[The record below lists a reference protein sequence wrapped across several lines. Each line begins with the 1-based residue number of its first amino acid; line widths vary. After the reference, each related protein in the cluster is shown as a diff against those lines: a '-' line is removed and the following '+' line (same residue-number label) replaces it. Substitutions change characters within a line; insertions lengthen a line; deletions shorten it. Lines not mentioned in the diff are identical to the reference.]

1 MSSIA
6 AWALDRH
13 FGPYPAPVS
22 DLLARLMA
30 SARDPNNRLEV
41 VAEAQRLAD
50 HTNLLRLRDLGNR
63 ELYDVAVDLQR
74 HLYALWQRLGLS
86 GCDRV
91 RYACPS
97 LNLHP
102 PHSIPLRL
110 GTGEKPAQ
118 LAEEAAHALSESHRM
133 HRLNRSLNEVSPNP
147 ETVRRIEAAF
157 TDHGATLAAEWAALE
172 LELSRRLPRLLWFRQ
187 RPPLPR
193 LGTAAYMSWEA
204 SSTLAVDGL
213 RQVAPSW
220 GDQAAAFMAD
230 GRLETTLP
238 TVTRGVC
245 YCPSDLAGPFVLI
258 APELSTW
265 DALLKGHEVGHA
277 VHALHNLAK
286 GRHNPTLVEAE
297 TAAFLGEWGVMT
309 ALRASLDP
317 QALALLELRRFALV
331 VLQTWAGARF
341 ERAVGAHVE
350 QHLHIEA
357 PQATALWRDAVNSL
371 YGTAFSDA
379 TNPHGWV
386 QRTHFYTHAPHY
398 QMAYTVAALSVDAV
412 WPNLGRGHTREAEL
426 SRLLEHSPLGW
437 EGRLRVFGL
446 PVDDHRFWE
455 TVLVNGF
462 RTRLAKVRRL
472 MKAIP

>member
-1 MSSIA
+1 MSSFPT
-6 AWALDRH
+6 WALDTH
-13 FGPYPAPVS
+13 FGPYPANVS
-22 DLLARLMA
+22 DVLYRLMSEA
-30 SARDPNNRLEV
+30 KTPANRTHV

-50 HTNLLRLRDLGNR
+50 HTNLLRLRDPGNR
-63 ELYDVAVDLQR
+63 ALYNASVELQQ
-74 HLYALWQRLGLS
+74 HLYALWQRLGLTS
-86 GCDRV
+86 CDRA
-91 RYACPS
+91 RYPCPS
-97 LNLHP
+97 LDLRP

-110 GTGEKPAQ
+110 GTGERPAE

-133 HRLNRSLNEVSPNP
+133 YRLNRALDEVNLNP

-157 TDHGATLAAEWAALE
+157 TDHGAALVAEWAAFE
-172 LELSRRLPRLLWFRQ
+172 LKLNRRLPRLLWFRQ
-187 RPPLPR
+187 RPPLPG
-193 LGTAAYMSWEA
+193 LGTATYMSWEA

-230 GRLETTLP
+230 GRFETTPP
-238 TVTRGVC
+238 TVTRGAC
-245 YCPSDLAGPFVLI
+245 YCPSDQAGPFVLV
-258 APELSTW
+258 APELSPW

-297 TAAFLGEWGVMT
+297 TAAFLGERGVMT
-309 ALRASLDP
+309 ALQASLDP
-317 QALALLELRRFALV
+317 QALALLELRRFALA

-350 QHLHIEA
+350 QHFHIEA
-357 PQATALWRDAVNSL
+357 AQATALWRDAVNSL

-379 TNPHGWV
+379 VNPHGWV

-426 SRLLEHSPLGW
+426 SRLLEHGRLGW
-437 EGRLRVFGL
+437 EGRLHVFGL
-446 PVDDHRFWE
+446 PVYDRRFWE

-472 MKAIP
+472 MKATP